1 MARDPDEVEQLFK
14 ELQEYANSSTPEDAE
29 RSMRRYEEARAN
41 IRYTDI
47 TKISE
52 DFGDPQ
58 LNRLYK
64 RFIKTA
70 EHGTYEEPPWKANR
84 YRDQLYNKWYK
95 VIENTPLD
103 DKNMNTVLLTLWEK
117 GSNPVKANVGYYLV
131 KRNLKD
137 KQEVLDGLEEIRT
150 NDLLVGMDAGDAIS
164 IIHRLDQDKISE

>member
-70 EHGTYEEPPWKANR
+70 EHGIYEEPPWKANR
-84 YRDQLYNKWYK
+84 YLDQLYNKWYK

-117 GSNPVKANVGYYLV
+117 GSNAVKARLGRYLV
-131 KRNLKD
+131 ERNLKD
-137 KQEVLDGLEEIRT
+137 RQEVLDGLEEISAT
-150 NDLLVGMDAGDAIS
+150 DVLVGHHARNEIS
-164 IIHRLDQDKISE
+164 VIMHYLGK